1 MIQTIALIGAGRVAG
16 HLGPALVNAGLTITQ
31 VYSRRMEQAVRL
43 GNVLQSAAIA
53 DLTRIRPD
61 ADLYLLAIA
70 DDGISEVAKQLFH
83 SLPPNSA
90 LAHTS
95 GATPLEV
102 LQVGFAHTGVFYPLQ
117 TFSADRSIDVSQVP
131 FCLEANTEEFG
142 RALEVLARRISR
154 HAAFVNAHQRTTLH
168 VAAVFANNFTNY
180 LLTIAHDICAEQSL
194 PFDLLRPLILETAR
208 KVQALPPEEAQTGP
222 ARRGDQSTLQRH
234 RQYLDTHHPAL
245 TGLYTQLSEAI
256 LRRYAPPQNPLEI
269 DP

>member
-31 VYSRRMEQAVRL
+31 VYSRRIDQAARL
-43 GNVLQSAAIA
+43 GKILQAPPIA
-53 DLTRIRPD
+53 NLTRIKPD

-70 DDGISEVAKQLFH
+70 DDGISDVAQQLFH
-83 SLPPNSA
+83 LLPPNAA

-95 GATPLEV
+95 GATPLEA

-117 TFSADRSIDVSQVP
+117 TFSADRSIDVYQVP
-131 FCLEANTEEFG
+131 FCLEANTEVFG

-154 HAAFVNAHQRTTLH
+154 HTAFVNNHQRNTLH

-180 LLTIAHDICAEQSL
+180 LLTIAHDVCAEQSL

-208 KVQALPPEEAQTGP
+208 KVQTLPPEEAQTGP
-222 ARRGDQSTLQRH
+222 ARRGDQSTMQRH

-245 TGLYTQLSEAI
+245 TELYTHLSEAI
-256 LRRYAPPQNPLEI
+256 LSRYTPPQDQLWG
-269 DP
+269 DS